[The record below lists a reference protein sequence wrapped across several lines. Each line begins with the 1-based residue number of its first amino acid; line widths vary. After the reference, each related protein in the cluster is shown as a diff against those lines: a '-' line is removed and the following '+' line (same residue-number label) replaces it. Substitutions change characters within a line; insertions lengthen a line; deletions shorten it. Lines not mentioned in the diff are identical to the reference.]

1 MRTSFFFPFS
11 GVLGAFLSCCDFLVV
26 LAGILLLS
34 ASGWGISCG
43 ENGHGVDLLVL
54 VVLDGWILAV
64 FSSSSSSS

>member
-1 MRTSFFFPFS
+1 M
-11 GVLGAFLSCCDFLVV
+11 V

-64 FSSSSSSS
+64 FFSSSSSS